1 MLGLVPADSGR
12 VRLSC
17 GGAVPGPGLGFM
29 PQSPSL
35 HSYFSVL
42 EILQYYA
49 RLGGLPPH
57 LTSHRISSVLQFLDL
72 THKVSG
78 QWSAS
83 QLSGEVSIKSGLTG

>member
-72 THKVSG
+72 THKVSV
-78 QWSAS
+78 S
-83 QLSGEVSIKSGLTG
+83 QPAIR